1 MLIVISLISAFAI
14 LVFDLSMPLGVAAGA
29 PYIALVL
36 LGYFAPWWY
45 YIYLMAGFA
54 TLLTIIGYYASP
66 DGGIPWVVLTNR
78 GLTLFAIWATAIIG
92 AYIQQKE
99 TKFNTAINSAIDGI
113 ISINTLGII
122 ESFNKGAEKIFGYSA
137 GEVIGKNISML
148 MPSPHRERHNDYIS
162 QYLVTGKAKIIGKTI
177 ELKAQRKDRTIFPVE
192 LTVSESRYA
201 GKFTFIGII
210 RDISERIHAAEQLNK
225 LSGAVKQSPVSIIIT
240 NAQGNI
246 EYVNPKFTQVTGYEY
261 DEVIGQ
267 SPRILKSGETPQ
279 EEYKKLWNTITAGG
293 QWRGMLHNVKKN
305 GELFW
310 ESATISPIKNMDG
323 EITHFLAVKEDIT
336 ERLETEN
343 QLTHAL
349 KVEAAG
355 QLTSGIVHDFNNLLT
370 IITGN
375 LQLLLESIGRRG
387 NKETR
392 EILADAISA
401 SLDSGALIQRL
412 LVLSRKEKLQ
422 TQEIDI
428 NAMITNNVRF
438 LDRMLGQF
446 INVNIDLNDD
456 IKAVM
461 ADQNQLESALLNLVV
476 NAQDAM
482 PDGGNLTIKTSRII
496 IGPDTSA
503 GSKELTPGNYVII
516 TVSDTGTGMDKEVIN
531 RACEPFFTTKAA
543 GKGSG
548 LGLSMVYSF
557 AKQSGGQLHI
567 SSAPGNGTEIT
578 LLLPEA
584 AHKSDNRK
592 TESIAVP
599 IPKGTETIL
608 LVEDREQVRG
618 FAVRGLKSLGYQ
630 VLEAGDANTA
640 MKIIREDIAI
650 DLLFTDIV
658 IPGELNGLKLAKWAT
673 GVRPG
678 LKVTL
683 TTGQRLDNSETLP
696 GEEFALLKKPYSLE
710 NLACF
715 IRSQLDNN
723 K

>member
-1 MLIVISLISAFAI
+1 
-14 LVFDLSMPLGVAAGA
+14 
-29 PYIALVL
+29 
-36 LGYFAPWWY
+36 
-45 YIYLMAGFA
+45 
-54 TLLTIIGYYASP
+54 
-66 DGGIPWVVLTNR
+66 
-78 GLTLFAIWATAIIG
+78 
-92 AYIQQKE
+92 
-99 TKFNTAINSAIDGI
+99 
-113 ISINTLGII
+113 
-122 ESFNKGAEKIFGYSA
+122 
-137 GEVIGKNISML
+137 
-148 MPSPHRERHNDYIS
+148 
-162 QYLVTGKAKIIGKTI
+162 
-177 ELKAQRKDRTIFPVE
+177 
-192 LTVSESRYA
+192 
-201 GKFTFIGII
+201 
-210 RDISERIHAAEQLNK
+210 
-225 LSGAVKQSPVSIIIT
+225 
-240 NAQGNI
+240 
-246 EYVNPKFTQVTGYEY
+246 
-261 DEVIGQ
+261 
-267 SPRILKSGETPQ
+267 
-279 EEYKKLWNTITAGG
+279 
-293 QWRGMLHNVKKN
+293 
-305 GELFW
+305 
-310 ESATISPIKNMDG
+310 
-323 EITHFLAVKEDIT
+323 
-336 ERLETEN
+336 
-343 QLTHAL
+343 
-349 KVEAAG
+349 
-355 QLTSGIVHDFNNLLT
+355 
-370 IITGN
+370 
-375 LQLLLESIGRRG
+375 
-387 NKETR
+387 
-392 EILADAISA
+392 
-401 SLDSGALIQRL
+401 
-412 LVLSRKEKLQ
+412 
-422 TQEIDI
+422 
-428 NAMITNNVRF
+428 
-438 LDRMLGQF
+438 
-446 INVNIDLNDD
+446 
-456 IKAVM
+456 
-461 ADQNQLESALLNLVV
+461 
-476 NAQDAM
+476 
-482 PDGGNLTIKTSRII
+482 
-496 IGPDTSA
+496 
-503 GSKELTPGNYVII
+503 
-516 TVSDTGTGMDKEVIN
+516 MDKEVIN